1 MPKLLMITYPLYR
14 MKFLVIAVLLIATNS
29 NGKNLQT
36 RKSSVSNVVEASET
50 QPTADLSGN
59 DRNENLGE
67 VDLGLLGSDR
77 IEELVNEIEEEN
89 SKLESLK
96 NEMAELERAG
106 DGMMTMF
113 KRTYDM
119 IEEEKVESDLA
130 NKGKELTKAIK
141 ETYDEDSLKKMHL
154 ELFEK

>member
-1 MPKLLMITYPLYR
+1 

-67 VDLGLLGSDR
+67 VDLALLGSDR